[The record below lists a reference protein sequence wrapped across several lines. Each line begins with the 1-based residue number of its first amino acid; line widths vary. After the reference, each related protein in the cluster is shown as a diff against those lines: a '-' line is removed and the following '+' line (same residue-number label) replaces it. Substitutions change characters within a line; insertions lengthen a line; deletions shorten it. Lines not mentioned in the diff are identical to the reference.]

1 MATFVYS
8 LTSPKRVWLYIGE
21 KEMTSMFT
29 SVSFSTVRASRS
41 AAYSPARFGATAK
54 AHTNWHTASKP
65 AFYAA
70 FYAVD
75 EATGGSIG

>member
-1 MATFVYS
+1 MFVTSNPFATA
-8 LTSPKRVWLYIGE
+8 RV
-21 KEMTSMFT
+21 T
-29 SVSFSTVRASRS
+29 RS
-41 AAYSPARFGATAK
+41 AATSPANFHATSKKHA
-54 AHTNWHTASKP
+54 NWPAASKP

>member
-1 MATFVYS
+1 MFTASNPFTTARVTRGAA
-8 LTSPKRVWLYIGE
+8 TSPAN
-21 KEMTSMFT
+21 FH
-29 SVSFSTVRASRS
+29 
-41 AAYSPARFGATAK
+41 ATTK
-54 AHTNWHTASKP
+54 KHTNWPAASKP

>member
-1 MATFVYS
+1 MN
-8 LTSPKRVWLYIGE
+8 L
-21 KEMTSMFT
+21 MFT
-29 SVSFSTVRASRS
+29 STSSATARVSRG
-41 AAYSPARFGATAK
+41 AAYSPARFAASSK
-54 AHTNWHTASKP
+54 KHTNWHTATKP

>member
-1 MATFVYS
+1 MN
-8 LTSPKRVWLYIGE
+8 
-21 KEMTSMFT
+21 SMFT
-29 SVSFSTVRASRS
+29 SVSFLTARASRS

-54 AHTNWHTASKP
+54 AHTNGHHRSKP

>member
-1 MATFVYS
+1 MD
-8 LTSPKRVWLYIGE
+8 
-21 KEMTSMFT
+21 SMFT
-29 SVSFSTVRASRS
+29 STSSATARVSRT
-41 AAYSPARFGATAK
+41 AAYSPARFAASPLK
-54 AHTNWHTASKP
+54 HTNWHTATKR

>member
-1 MATFVYS
+1 MFSSNPFTTARVTRGAA
-8 LTSPKRVWLYIGE
+8 TSPAN
-21 KEMTSMFT
+21 FH
-29 SVSFSTVRASRS
+29 
-41 AAYSPARFGATAK
+41 ATTK
-54 AHTNWHTASKP
+54 KHTNWPAASKP

>member
-1 MATFVYS
+1 
-8 LTSPKRVWLYIGE
+8 
-21 KEMTSMFT
+21 MFT
-29 SVSFSTVRASRS
+29 SKSFTTARVTRG
-41 AAYSPARFGATAK
+41 AATSPANFHATTK
-54 AHTNWHTASKP
+54 KHSNWPAASKP